1 LSLGAAAQRCPQEFA
16 EFCQN
21 HAHVASAFSLHY
33 SASPELQHI
42 LQARLL
48 TTETFAQIA
57 SRLSTNELVIQF
69 YADLFFDV
77 RDRLEAR
84 DWIAKVIL
92 GPPELRSKFN
102 PDGTLTDAQRGV
114 LYRLFAY
121 RGGPLVLD
129 SLIASIGSLNRPTQA
144 GDVAEWMDGSLQ
156 EIIRT
161 RAVMAV
167 QLLEVN
173 KTNAPRLI
181 KLALPKK
188 GKQRLSKTVKQQE
201 LDARMEGILAA
212 CERAMGDCGAAPA
225 ATSIAH

>member
-1 LSLGAAAQRCPQEFA
+1 M
-16 EFCQN
+16 
-21 HAHVASAFSLHY
+21 
-33 SASPELQHI
+33 QHI

-57 SRLSTNELVIQF
+57 GRLGTNELVIQF

-84 DWIAKVIL
+84 DWIMKVIL

-102 PDGTLTDAQRGV
+102 KDGTLTDAQRGV

-129 SLIASIGSLNRPTQA
+129 SLIAGIGNLNRPTRA
-144 GDVAEWMDGSLQ
+144 EDVAEWMDGSLQ

-161 RAVMAV
+161 RAVMAAR
-167 QLLEVN
+167 LFEVN
-173 KTNAPRLI
+173 SKNAMRLL
-181 KLALPKK
+181 KLALPKN
-188 GKQRLSKTVKQQE
+188 GKQRLSNTAEQQE
-201 LDARMEGILAA
+201 LDARMEDILAA

-225 ATSIAH
+225 ASSNAH